1 MGWKRGAGGGAG
13 VGLMAAGLAH
23 LVILYGAAR
32 SGVPFAVNV
41 PFGLSIVLPFAALG
55 AIVGRVR
62 RRGA

>member
-1 MGWKRGAGGGAG
+1 
-13 VGLMAAGLAH
+13 MAAGLAH